1 MAVFKCKMCGGTL
14 KVSPTGKTGVCEF
27 CGTEQTLPSISD
39 EKVSSMYN
47 QASSYLKSNEYD
59 KAQGLYQ
66 KVQQA
71 NPNDAESY
79 WSILLCQ
86 YGIEYVED
94 PATKKRL
101 PTMNRTQYTSIFDD
115 ENYKN
120 AIKYATPEQ
129 RKIYEAEA
137 TRISEIQKGILTISK
152 KEAPFDVFIS
162 YKETDAYGRR
172 TRDSVYAHELYSELS
187 RQGFKVFY
195 APVTLQN
202 ILGSAYEPYIF
213 AALNS
218 SKVMVVIGT
227 SKENFEAVWVK
238 NEWSRFLKMI
248 REGKS
253 KLLIPAY
260 RDMDAYDLP
269 DEFSHLQALNM
280 TKLGFMIDLVEGIK
294 KFVYANKREGKT
306 ASSIASS
313 IPSGSGHGQSDVLL
327 KRAKTL
333 INNNDWWSAK
343 EKINEALDMDP
354 ENGYAHFYMLLATL
368 RISDPEKLTT
378 YPKPINQYGSFKNA
392 IEFGDDQLVDMLNSY
407 SDANQAFIKNKQS
420 NGGNSL
426 FGFLNS
432 KFQTLKERMPDALRP
447 KPVAQSKPPK
457 PEETSTVTLASKTP
471 KAEEAIIKI
480 LSNPNANKVKLY
492 KIRTGVGLILLW
504 LATLLLNIWMSS
516 IYFMISSFNGNS
528 GYIIIL
534 MIIVRIATFVISLV
548 FGIKSIQLREAYYQG
563 DRKKVNKTAG
573 IVCLILFWDVTVLVV
588 GIRGTK
594 FWKEHNNPD
603 EVREYLEN
611 IVAQKRAEQE

>member
-27 CGTEQTLPSISD
+27 CGTEQTLPSIFD

-79 WSILLCQ
+79 WSLLLCQ

-162 YKETDAYGRR
+162 YKETDVYGRR

-313 IPSGSGHGQSDVLL
+313 IPSSSGDGQSNVLL

-378 YPKPINQYGSFKNA
+378 YPKPISQYGSFKNA

-420 NGGNSL
+420 NGDNSL

-432 KFQTLKERMPDALRP
+432 KFQALKERMPDAPRP

-457 PEETSTVTLASKTP
+457 PVTSG
-471 KAEEAIIKI
+471 AEKSIIKI

-492 KIRTGVGLILLW
+492 KRMTGVGLILIW
-504 LATLLLNIWMSS
+504 LSTLLFNIIMF
-516 IYFMISSFNGNS
+516 IIISGNS
-528 GYIIIL
+528 SDSGDML
-534 MIIVRIATFVISLV
+534 TIIVGMFDLAAFVMALV
-548 FGIKSIQLREAYYQG
+548 YGIKSIRLREAYYQG

-573 IVCLILFWDVTVLVV
+573 IVCLILFPFVTVLVL

-611 IVAQKRAEQE
+611 IVAQKSAEQE

>member
-1 MAVFKCKMCGGTL
+1 MAVFKCKMCGGSL

-27 CGTEQTLPSISD
+27 CGTGQTLPTISD
-39 EKVSSMYN
+39 TNVSNMYN
-47 QASSYLKSNEYD
+47 QASSYLRNNEYD
-59 KAQGLYQ
+59 KAQGLYE
-66 KVQQA
+66 KVQKA

-79 WSILLCQ
+79 WSLLLCQ

-94 PATKKRL
+94 PVTKKRL

-129 RKIYEAEA
+129 RKLYVEEAN
-137 TRISEIQKGILTISK
+137 RISEIQKGILTISK

-172 TRDSVYAHELYSELS
+172 TRDSVYAHELYNELA
-187 RQGFKVFY
+187 RQGFKTFY

-253 KLLIPAY
+253 KLIIPAY

-280 TKLGFMIDLVEGIK
+280 TKLGFMLDLVEGIK
-294 KFVYANKREGKT
+294 KFVYANKREIKSD
-306 ASSIASS
+306 SSVASS
-313 IPSGSGHGQSDVLL
+313 IPTSSGQGQSDVLL

-333 INNNDWWSAK
+333 INNCDWWNAK
-343 EKINEALDMDP
+343 EKINKALDMDP

-368 RISDPEKLTT
+368 RISEPDKLRT

-392 IEFGDDQLVDMLNSY
+392 IEYGDDQLVDMLNSY
-407 SDANQAFIKNKQS
+407 SDANQAFIKNKQA
-420 NGGNSL
+420 NGGGSIFGGLFLKPQTQKTNKPIQSSPRPNTVSL
-426 FGFLNS
+426 ETA
-432 KFQTLKERMPDALRP
+432 KTIVKTLSDPKKAKNYKINTGVRLIILPISALI
-447 KPVAQSKPPK
+447 
-457 PEETSTVTLASKTP
+457 VT
-471 KAEEAIIKI
+471 IIVSNI
-480 LSNPNANKVKLY
+480 LSNTDYYAPTAVY
-492 KIRTGVGLILLW
+492 ILLG
-504 LATLLLNIWMSS
+504 LTFYVVNVFS
-516 IYFMISSFNGNS
+516 
-528 GYIIIL
+528 YIMCLI
-534 MIIVRIATFVISLV
+534 M
-548 FGIKSIQLREAYYQG
+548 GIKSVLLRDTYYQG
-563 DRKKVNKTAG
+563 DRKKVNKTVS
-573 IVCLILFWDVTVLVV
+573 IVCLILFVYIAPFII
-588 GIRGTK
+588 GIKGTK
-594 FWKEHNNPD
+594 FWNEHKNID
-603 EVREYLEN
+603 EVREYIQELISQKQEN
-611 IVAQKRAEQE
+611 Q